1 MEDME
6 MYPRPRQI
14 RPDME
19 PMRQPTYSEEDIR
32 GAELGEE
39 IATLSAQLQAAT
51 YRLLVL
57 LREFDEIGGW
67 AEPGLKSCAH
77 WLSWRIGLNA
87 GAAREKIRVARALA
101 KLPLI
106 THQ

>member
-1 MEDME
+1 
-6 MYPRPRQI
+6 
-14 RPDME
+14 
-19 PMRQPTYSEEDIR
+19 
-32 GAELGEE
+32 
-39 IATLSAQLQAAT
+39 
-51 YRLLVL
+51 LVL

-77 WLSWRIGLNA
+77 WLSWRVGLNA

-106 THQ
+106 SESMSKGEISYPRCAPSRGWRRPTAKRIC

>member
-6 MYPRPRQI
+6 MYPRPRQF
-14 RPDME
+14 PLDTG
-19 PMRQPTYSEEDIR
+19 PPWQPIYSEEEIR
-32 GAELGEE
+32 GAELREQ
-39 IATLSAQLQAAT
+39 IATLSAQLQVAT

-77 WLSWRIGLNA
+77 WLSWRIGLSA
-87 GAAREKIRVARALA
+87 GAAREKIRVARALG

-106 THQ
+106 TDQ